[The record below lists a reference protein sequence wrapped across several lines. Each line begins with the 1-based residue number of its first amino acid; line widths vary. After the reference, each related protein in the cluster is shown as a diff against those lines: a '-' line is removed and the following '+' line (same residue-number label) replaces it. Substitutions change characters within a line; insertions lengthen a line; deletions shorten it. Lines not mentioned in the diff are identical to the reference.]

1 MATRSGMTNLISQF
15 RSYVQ
20 ESGTAIFSDDRIQD
34 ILDSNST
41 YLYQAPLAVIPQ
53 RNNGTLIYQQYVTD
67 HTWLEGTATTTNKI
81 YTINGTVVTNYTS
94 DFINGKFAFDTNTLG
109 TAYFMDGRS
118 FNFFKAVS
126 EGWKEKA
133 AYYSTQFDFKVE
145 GREFKK
151 SQLVKSC
158 LDMAKEFESK
168 SSPVMHSIDRGDM
181 SGSFEME
188 DD

>member
-67 HTWLEGTATTTNKI
+67 HTWLEGTATTTNKL
-81 YTINGTVVTNYTS
+81 YNANGTVVTNYTS
-94 DFINGKFAFDTNTLG
+94 DFINGKFAFDADTRG
-109 TAYFMDGRS
+109 TPYYFDGRTY
-118 FNFFKAVS
+118 NFFKAVS
-126 EGWKEKA
+126 DGWNEKA
-133 AYYSTQFDFKVE
+133 AYYATQFDFTVE
-145 GREFKK
+145 GRSYKK
-151 SQLVKSC
+151 SQVVLQCKDLARQFAARSH
-158 LDMAKEFESK
+158 ATF
-168 SSPVMHSIDRGDM
+168 HSIDRGDLF
-181 SGSFEME
+181 GCVE
-188 DD
+188 D

>member
-1 MATRSGMTNLISQF
+1 MTVRSGMTELIAQL
-15 RSYVQ
+15 RSYLQ
-20 ESGTAIFSDDRIQD
+20 ESGTVIFSDDRLQQL
-34 ILDSNST
+34 LDSNSQFVYED
-41 YLYQAPLAVIPQ
+41 YLQRIPTKLSGSIQYFEYLSSYQ
-53 RNNGTLIYQQYVTD
+53 
-67 HTWLEGTATTTNKI
+67 WLEGTASSTTRVYNG
-81 YTINGTVVTNYTS
+81 NGTAVTNFSS
-94 DFINGKFAFDTNTLG
+94 DFVNGKFTFDTNTYG
-109 TAYFMDGRS
+109 TASYLDGRS

-168 SSPVMHSIDRGDM
+168 SAAVMHSIDRGDLC
-181 SGSFEME
+181 
-188 DD
+188 

>member
-1 MATRSGMTNLISQF
+1 MAIRSGMIDLVSQY

-20 ESGTAIFSDDRIQD
+20 ESGTTIFSDDRIQQ
-34 ILDSNST
+34 ILDSNVQHFT
-41 YLYQAPLAVIPQ
+41 QLPLYNAPYYL
-53 RNNGTLIYQQYVTD
+53 NGTVVYYDYYVDKTF
-67 HTWLEGTATTTNKI
+67 LEGTATSTVRVYNTSGTT
-81 YTINGTVVTNYTS
+81 VTNYSS
-94 DFINGKFAFDTNTLG
+94 DFINGRFIFNVDTRG
-109 TAYFMDGRS
+109 SAYYITGKS

-145 GREFKK
+145 GREYKK

-168 SSPVMHSIDRGDM
+168 STAIMHSIDRGDM
-181 SGSFEME
+181 FGSELE
-188 DD
+188 ND